1 MKKLKTSILLIAAAL
16 FSFGVNAQRVP
27 GSPPTVQSGS
37 DTSKPMTPPK
47 KTSEPKPYGDVITSK
62 AITDAGFL
70 TVHKVDDKYFIE
82 IPDSML
88 NRDILVVN
96 RISKAAADNRTGF
109 FGYGGDQ
116 IGKNVIQF
124 EKGPSN
130 KLFLKSIS
138 MQEFSKDSTKDGMYR
153 SFVNSNLQPLEASFD
168 IKAFSKDGHGVV
180 IDATDYINGDNDI
193 LFFNSRLKKMLSL
206 AQILPDRSYVIGL
219 KAFSKNV
226 EIQTMKTYMKI
237 TPPTPGNPMSG
248 SSSPVTYEL
257 NSSMVLLPKV
267 PMKARYFDP
276 RVGYFATGY
285 VDFDANPQGVKSISM
300 ITRWRLEPKDEDIE
314 KYKRGEL
321 VEPKKQIVYYIDPA
335 TPQKWV
341 PYLIQGVND
350 WQKAF
355 EQAGF
360 KNAIVAKVA
369 PVNDPT
375 WSLDDANNSAIVY
388 KPSNIANASG
398 PNVNDP
404 RSGEILE
411 SHINWYHN
419 VMELLRNWYFIQAS
433 ATDIR
438 ARKMVFDDALMGQLI
453 RFVSSHEVG
462 HTLGLRHNFGSS
474 ATVPVENLR
483 NKKWLDK
490 HGHTPSIMDYA
501 RFNYVAQPE
510 DNIGDAGMYP
520 HIGEYDKWAIQW
532 GYQWLPQFNSPEAEL
547 GYQNKLISDSL
558 SKNPLLVFGTES
570 DPDDPRNQSEAIGDN
585 AMKAS
590 EYGIKNLKRIMPN
603 ILEWTKEPNEDY
615 TNASTIYDQLVGQFS
630 RYMGHVTKNIGGIET
645 TPSSIEQSQ
654 PVIVFTSK
662 NTQKEAIN
670 FLQNQL
676 FTTPKWLLDKKLYSV
691 TGSGDMKTIS
701 GLQNSVLGRIIN
713 NNTISKLLRMEA
725 YDPATAYTATEMLN
739 DLKRGIWSELAT
751 HSSIDIYRRNLQKIY
766 TQKLVDL
773 LNPDPKS
780 TMTASFQRGGMGG
793 NVNTDANLTDN
804 LSIIKGQAK
813 SLIAEIKTALPLMKD
828 NISKLHLQ
836 DVMERLQDALK
847 PQKG

>member
-1 MKKLKTSILLIAAAL
+1 MKKMRISILLIAVVL
-16 FSFGVNAQRVP
+16 FSFGVNAQQRKVP
-27 GSPPTVQSGS
+27 GSSPTVQSGS
-37 DTSKPMTPPK
+37 DTSKPSNGPK
-47 KTSEPKPYGDVITSK
+47 KNVPKPYDEVITSK
-62 AITDAGFL
+62 AITGVGFL
-70 TVHKVDDKYFIE
+70 SVHKVDEKYFIE
-82 IPDSML
+82 IPDSIL

-96 RISKAAADNRTGF
+96 RISKAAAGNRMGF

-124 EKGPSN
+124 EIGPNN
-130 KLFLKSIS
+130 KVFLKTIS
-138 MQEFSKDSTKDGMYR
+138 YEEFSKDSTEDGMYR
-153 SFVNSNLQPLEASFD
+153 SFINSNLQPLEASFD
-168 IKAFSKDGHGVV
+168 IKAFGKNGHGVV

-193 LFFNSRLKKMLSL
+193 LFFNGRLKKALQLTQLL
-206 AQILPDRSYVIGL
+206 ADRSYIMGL
-219 KAFSKNV
+219 KAFPMNI
-226 EIQTMKTYMKI
+226 EIQTMKTYMKV
-237 TPPTPGNPMSG
+237 TPPSPGNPMSG

-257 NSSMVLLPKV
+257 NSSMVLLPKD
-267 PMKARYFDP
+267 PMKPRYFDP
-276 RVGYFATGY
+276 RVGYFTTGY

-350 WQKAF
+350 WQAAF

-375 WSLDDANNSAIVY
+375 WSLDDARNSAIVY

-433 ATDIR
+433 AVDIR
-438 ARKMVFDDALMGQLI
+438 ARKMQFDDALMGQLI

-474 ATVPVENLR
+474 STVPVENLR
-483 NKKWLDK
+483 NKKWLDV

-532 GYQWLPQFNSPEAEL
+532 GYQWLPQFKTAEAETA
-547 GYQNKLISDSL
+547 YQNKLISDSL
-558 SKNPLLVFGTES
+558 SKNPRLFFGTES

-603 ILEWTKEPNEDY
+603 ILEWTKVPNQDY
-615 TNASTIYDQLVGQFS
+615 ENASTIYQQLVGQFS

-645 TPSSIEQSQ
+645 TPSTIEQSQ
-654 PVIVFTSK
+654 SVIVFTPK
-662 NTQKEAIN
+662 TTQKEAIN

-691 TGSGDMKTIS
+691 AGVGDMKTIAN
-701 GLQNSVLGRIIN
+701 LQSSVLGRLIS
-713 NNTISKLLRMEA
+713 NNTISKLLRFEA
-725 YDPATAYTATEMLN
+725 YEPNTAYTATEMLN
-739 DLKRGIWSELAT
+739 DLKKGIWSELKT
-751 HSSIDIYRRNLQKIY
+751 NSSIDMYRRNLQKIY
-766 TQKLVDL
+766 TQKLVDI
-773 LNPDPKS
+773 LNPDTKNPV
-780 TMTASFQRGGMGG
+780 TTFQRG
-793 NVNTDANLTDN
+793 NTASANTDAMITDN
-804 LSIIKGQAK
+804 LSIIKGHAK
-813 SLIAEIKTALPLMKD
+813 SLISDIKNALPLIKD
-828 NISKLHLQ
+828 NSSKLHLQ
-836 DVMERLQDALK
+836 DVMERLQEALK

>member
-1 MKKLKTSILLIAAAL
+1 
-16 FSFGVNAQRVP
+16 
-27 GSPPTVQSGS
+27 
-37 DTSKPMTPPK
+37 
-47 KTSEPKPYGDVITSK
+47 
-62 AITDAGFL
+62 
-70 TVHKVDDKYFIE
+70 
-82 IPDSML
+82 
-88 NRDILVVN
+88 
-96 RISKAAADNRTGF
+96 
-109 FGYGGDQ
+109 
-116 IGKNVIQF
+116 
-124 EKGPSN
+124 
-130 KLFLKSIS
+130 
-138 MQEFSKDSTKDGMYR
+138 
-153 SFVNSNLQPLEASFD
+153 
-168 IKAFSKDGHGVV
+168 
-180 IDATDYINGDNDI
+180 
-193 LFFNSRLKKMLSL
+193 
-206 AQILPDRSYVIGL
+206 
-219 KAFSKNV
+219 
-226 EIQTMKTYMKI
+226 
-237 TPPTPGNPMSG
+237 
-248 SSSPVTYEL
+248 
-257 NSSMVLLPKV
+257 
-267 PMKARYFDP
+267 
-276 RVGYFATGY
+276 
-285 VDFDANPQGVKSISM
+285 
-300 ITRWRLEPKDEDIE
+300 
-314 KYKRGEL
+314 
-321 VEPKKQIVYYIDPA
+321 
-335 TPQKWV
+335 
-341 PYLIQGVND
+341 
-350 WQKAF
+350 
-355 EQAGF
+355 
-360 KNAIVAKVA
+360 
-369 PVNDPT
+369 
-375 WSLDDANNSAIVY
+375 
-388 KPSNIANASG
+388 
-398 PNVNDP
+398 
-404 RSGEILE
+404 
-411 SHINWYHN
+411 
-419 VMELLRNWYFIQAS
+419 MELLRNWYFIQAS